1 MNTEAVHFIN
11 FHKWFEADK
20 PSTYVAWTDELDLC
34 SKELTINST
43 YAHITFTLNVRMRA
57 HTHTHTHTGIP
68 GHEFPQPRDMV
79 VRGGGSVTSGGGRL
93 TSGEVQFFQN
103 STFLMVGLIPV
114 QFGMLL

>member
-1 MNTEAVHFIN
+1 M
-11 FHKWFEADK
+11 
-20 PSTYVAWTDELDLC
+20 ELDLC
-34 SKELTINST
+34 SKELAINST
-43 YAHITFTLNVRMRA
+43 YAHISFTLNARV

-103 STFLMVGLIPV
+103 STFLMVGPIPV
-114 QFGMLL
+114 QFGTLL